1 MQFGFT
7 LKPEHSIAETLE
19 LAGLGESLGFDYLW
33 LFDSHVLWREPY
45 ALLTLIAEHT
55 ERLRL
60 GTCVT
65 NPGTREPSVTA
76 SALATLDEV
85 SDGRMDL
92 GIGRG
97 DSARRV
103 LGKPPITLANTEEAI
118 KVIRDLVEG
127 RTVTYEG
134 TELQLTWTGK
144 WRLPVWV
151 AGYGPMALAMTGRVA
166 DGVILQLADP
176 DLIRWFAGQVRE
188 AAAAAGRDPASI
200 KVQAAAPLHL
210 GPRSVGRERTRWFPA
225 LVSNHVVD
233 LVNKYPREQLP
244 ESLTGY
250 VSDRTGYDYHHHA
263 EVGSSNAGFVGDE
276 VTDRFCVL
284 GEVDEVLDKLRV
296 LGDAGV
302 DQFNVY
308 LMNGD
313 ERDQLERI
321 GRRDHPRPRRRED
334 GLAARRPIRV
344 ASNRPTTADRRR
356 RSRRRYAWTRRPRHR
371 RSRSRPR
378 PRPRSSRR
386 RGPNRPRCHQFRPA
400 GTIGATPRP
409 KVILSLELHR
419 TDTGDPSPVPRSA
432 PVEAIHAEHPGPAP
446 T

>member
-7 LKPEHSIAETLE
+7 LKPDHTIPATLE
-19 LAGLGESLGFDYLW
+19 LTRNAEAAGFDYGW
-33 LFDSHVLWREPY
+33 VFDSHVLWREPY
-45 ALLTLIAEHT
+45 PLLTLMAEHS

-65 NPGTREPSVTA
+65 NPGTREPTVTA
-76 SALATLDEV
+76 SALATINEI
-85 SDGRMDL
+85 SGGRMDL

-134 TELQLTWTGK
+134 TELHFPWTGK
-144 WRLPVWV
+144 WKLPIWL
-151 AGYGPMALAMTGRVA
+151 AGYGPLALAMTGRIA

-176 DLIRWFAGQVRE
+176 DLIRWFVGQVRE
-188 AAAAAGRDPASI
+188 AATAAGRDPASI
-200 KVQAAAPLHL
+200 RVQAAAPLHV
-210 GPRSVGRERTRWFPA
+210 GPQDVGRERTRWFPA

-233 LVNKYPREQLP
+233 LVNRYPREQLP

-250 VSDRTGYDYHHHA
+250 VHDRTGYDYQHHA
-263 EVGSSNAGFVGDE
+263 EVGSTNAGFVGDE

-284 GEVDEVLDKLRV
+284 GDASEVVEKLRV
-296 LGDAGV
+296 LADAGV

-313 ERDQLERI
+313 ELDQLELI
-321 GRRDHPRPRRRED
+321 GRDVIPA
-334 GLAARRPIRV
+334 L
-344 ASNRPTTADRRR
+344 
-356 RSRRRYAWTRRPRHR
+356 
-371 RSRSRPR
+371 
-378 PRPRSSRR
+378 
-386 RGPNRPRCHQFRPA
+386 RPA
-400 GTIGATPRP
+400 ATRP
-409 KVILSLELHR
+409 
-419 TDTGDPSPVPRSA
+419 DA
-432 PVEAIHAEHPGPAP
+432 
-446 T
+446 